1 VDNLAG
7 NSGQGRLLRLSSP
20 HSSMQVRLCCVLVVA
35 NYGTV
40 AIWWLGGGGGGTAA
54 GATATVSR
62 GAPRDAY

>member
-1 VDNLAG
+1 
-7 NSGQGRLLRLSSP
+7 
-20 HSSMQVRLCCVLVVA
+20 VVA

-40 AIWWLGGGGGGTAA
+40 AIWWLGGGDGTAA